1 MRVNSVDKQTIENH
15 FRSNYQLFYA
25 RYLPKLQ
32 KARGDEMKAICP
44 FHEDRNPSLSVN
56 NQTGLFKCFGC
67 DAAGSILDFYA
78 MKHGLDTRQDINR
91 IINEIAQQFGITN
104 GNHKKTNPAI
114 VARYDYL
121 SESGELLYQVAR
133 DENKGFPS
141 RQPDGNGGW
150 KNNLAGVCRVPYC
163 LPKVLK
169 AEEILIGEGEKDVDN
184 LFALGFTATT
194 NSGGSGNWPDH
205 FASYFTGKDIVLI
218 PDNDERGRIHM
229 SKVAANLK
237 GHVASIR
244 WLELPNL
251 PEKGDVSDFIA
262 TFSSRDEAAERLAI
276 LIESSPI
283 YKQPDTTT
291 SELKMINAATLIES
305 EPPPPDQI
313 MEDTFDTGDKVAII
327 GSSKLRKSFFLLQ
340 MVLSLAA
347 GRNFLSWQITRPR
360 RVLHCQFEIKDHHF
374 HRRLKRMARAMGIAS
389 NDLGDRLRIINARGL
404 GISGPEGIERI
415 QKVAIDFSPDVICFD
430 PLYKL
435 TTGVENDAQDSKIIL
450 NAFDKLAEQTG
461 AAPIYVHH
469 DAKGSPGDRDIR
481 DRGAGSNVLGR
492 DYDCCIT
499 LTAHSQDTDAAV
511 VEILLRNYRP
521 QEPFTIT
528 WTEDK
533 NGDYRFSE
541 RPDIFPEKKT
551 SKTKSQPVS
560 LATYLTSAASILGD
574 DEMEIAP
581 FKAIFKTQTGLSDH
595 RIRDFL
601 MWATCGGNPY
611 LMTREERGYRTNKK
625 WLKVVR
631 RPDDKK

>member
-1 MRVNSVDKQTIENH
+1 MDKQTIENH

-121 SESGELLYQVAR
+121 SESGGLLYQVAR

-150 KNNLAGVCRVPYC
+150 INNLAGVCRVPYC

-169 AEEILIGEGEKDVDN
+169 ADEILIGEGEKDVDN

-194 NSGGSGNWPDH
+194 NSGGAGNWPDH

-313 MEDTFDTGDKVAII
+313 MEDTFDTGDKVAIMNKAI
-327 GSSKLRKSFFLLQ
+327 KHIVFSF
-340 MVLSLAA
+340 A
-347 GRNFLSWQITRPR
+347 
-360 RVLHCQFEIKDHHF
+360 D
-374 HRRLKRMARAMGIAS
+374 
-389 NDLGDRLRIINARGL
+389 GL
-404 GISGPEGIERI
+404 I
-415 QKVAIDFSPDVICFD
+415 
-430 PLYKL
+430 
-435 TTGVENDAQDSKIIL
+435 
-450 NAFDKLAEQTG
+450 
-461 AAPIYVHH
+461 
-469 DAKGSPGDRDIR
+469 
-481 DRGAGSNVLGR
+481 LGR
-492 DYDCCIT
+492 GQELPIM
-499 LTAHSQDTDAAV
+499 ANHKAA
-511 VEILLRNYRP
+511 E
-521 QEPFTIT
+521 
-528 WTEDK
+528 
-533 NGDYRFSE
+533 G
-541 RPDIFPEKKT
+541 
-551 SKTKSQPVS
+551 
-560 LATYLTSAASILGD
+560 SA
-574 DEMEIAP
+574 
-581 FKAIFKTQTGLSDH
+581 LS
-595 RIRDFL
+595 
-601 MWATCGGNPY
+601 
-611 LMTREERGYRTNKK
+611 
-625 WLKVVR
+625 V
-631 RPDDKK
+631 